1 MARKSRRNKSTEVN
15 ISQDTVKN
23 KNLLDTA
30 VYVRLSVGRYI

>member
-15 ISQDTVKN
+15 ISQDIVKN

-30 VYVRLSVGRYI
+30 KICSFVY